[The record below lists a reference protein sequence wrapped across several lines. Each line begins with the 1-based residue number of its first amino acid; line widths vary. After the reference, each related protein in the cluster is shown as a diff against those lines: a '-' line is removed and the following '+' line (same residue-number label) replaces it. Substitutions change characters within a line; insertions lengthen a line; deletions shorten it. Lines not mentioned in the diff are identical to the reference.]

1 MPNWCCKSWSLSLVL
16 LGPMDF
22 IIMIY
27 WPISFKL
34 IIILPTVITNMVQ
47 HQRLSFCHLM
57 YPQYCTWNFSW
68 NKIFWL
74 HWATLFFMGKSYDY
88 LKTINCNTVGVK
100 SQNVNPILH
109 CKTPIWRLGVWP
121 KWVGPAHSTLGQLTQ
136 YTSRLRYSKMS
147 DFHQVVLKWHTFVF
161 LSGQLWLI
169 LVLAWWWV
177 KCKCVPFQNY
187 WAKKAHILVF

>member
-1 MPNWCCKSWSLSLVL
+1 MFFRQIDCSNTTTYFAIFSLFL
-16 LGPMDF
+16 LE
-22 IIMIY
+22 I
-27 WPISFKL
+27 
-34 IIILPTVITNMVQ
+34 
-47 HQRLSFCHLM
+47 
-57 YPQYCTWNFSW
+57 NFRSC
-68 NKIFWL
+68 L
-74 HWATLFFMGKSYDY
+74 RG
-88 LKTINCNTVGVK
+88 TVGVK

-109 CKTPIWRLGVWP
+109 CKTPIWRVGVWP